1 LPADDIEIEKALG
14 GRVERACA
22 LAVGVQSK
30 AVSAAPVRQER
41 RWRAWLEMFG
51 TDKSF
56 QG

>member
-1 LPADDIEIEKALG
+1 MAKGFG

-22 LAVGVQSK
+22 LAAGVHSK
-30 AVSAAPVRQER
+30 AVEHGPCVRQER

-56 QG
+56 

>member
-1 LPADDIEIEKALG
+1 MENELG
-14 GRVERACA
+14 GKVERACA

-56 QG
+56 